1 MNPLLLT
8 ILIILPFLSQAQPT
22 VKGLSLPDHPRLL
35 WLAGEEAKIKQ
46 QIGRS
51 EEWSRLHQ
59 GILAESDSMM
69 ALPVLERIQTGRR
82 LLSVSRECLRRVLFW
97 SYSWRMTQE
106 QRYLQRALRELLA
119 VSAFSDWN
127 PSHFL
132 DVAEMTTAVAI
143 GYDWLYHGLAEPDR
157 ATIRQALWEKG
168 IAPSLLP
175 ENNYWLRN
183 TNNWN
188 QVCNAGMTL
197 GAMAVFEHH
206 PEQAAELVDRAIAS
220 LPISMKEY
228 EPDGAYP
235 EGYNYW
241 GYGTTFNVLMIGA
254 LEKGYGHD
262 FGLVQQPGFLQSASY
277 MLHVIGPSGQPF
289 NYGDAGQNGGQI
301 QPALYWFADR
311 LKAYNLL
318 WHEKKYLS
326 PDFMPEN
333 LQERTLPFALIWG
346 AEVPLEQVSTPAEN
360 YWAGMGPNPVALM
373 RTSWTDPNAT
383 FVGIKGGTPAISHGH
398 MDVGSFVME
407 ANGVRWAIDFG
418 MQDYESLESKGIQLW
433 GRAQDAQRWQIFRYN
448 NLAHNTLAVNGKH
461 QRVNGFGV
469 LQSGSSPHVATVEM
483 TELCQPDLKKAFRQI
498 AITKG
503 GTVVVTDQVAAGEQ
517 PATLRWTM
525 ATPATVTLTGRRTAL
540 LEKDGR
546 QLKVKVRARKAT
558 LRTWS
563 AEPTTD
569 YDAPNPGTVLFGFEM
584 PLSPARP
591 QKLVVVLRPG
601 R

>member
-1 MNPLLLT
+1 M
-8 ILIILPFLSQAQPT
+8 
-22 VKGLSLPDHPRLL
+22 
-35 WLAGEEAKIKQ
+35 
-46 QIGRS
+46 
-51 EEWSRLHQ
+51 
-59 GILAESDSMM
+59 
-69 ALPVLERIQTGRR
+69 
-82 LLSVSRECLRRVLFW
+82 
-97 SYSWRMTQE
+97 
-106 QRYLQRALRELLA
+106 
-119 VSAFSDWN
+119 
-127 PSHFL
+127 
-132 DVAEMTTAVAI
+132 
-143 GYDWLYHGLAEPDR
+143 
-157 ATIRQALWEKG
+157 
-168 IAPSLLP
+168 
-175 ENNYWLRN
+175 
-183 TNNWN
+183 
-188 QVCNAGMTL
+188 
-197 GAMAVFEHH
+197 
-206 PEQAAELVDRAIAS
+206 
-220 LPISMKEY
+220 
-228 EPDGAYP
+228 
-235 EGYNYW
+235 
-241 GYGTTFNVLMIGA
+241 
-254 LEKGYGHD
+254 
-262 FGLVQQPGFLQSASY
+262 
-277 MLHVIGPSGQPF
+277 
-289 NYGDAGQNGGQI
+289 
-301 QPALYWFADR
+301 
-311 LKAYNLL
+311 KAYNLL

-418 MQDYESLESKGIQLW
+418 MQDYNSLESKGIQLW
-433 GRAQDAQRWQIFRYN
+433 GRAQDAQRWQVFRYN

-483 TELCQPDLKKAFRQI
+483 TELYQPDLKKAFRQI
-498 AITKG
+498 AIAKG

-591 QKLVVVLRPG
+591 QKLVVALRPG